1 MIRLPVRSAIRLP
14 GALLLSAATL
24 AAGGCTTL
32 GTNVSGKFACEGPD
46 GICAPSTSIDDGAIA
61 SIETTSTELLDPAGP
76 YQIDEG
82 YGVPAAPVLAAT
94 AAVPPSLQADS
105 SYTLRVVFP
114 AFVDGAGQ
122 LHERAAV
129 ETSVRL
135 PGRGDAV
142 TALALRGSGSGRQG
156 LLAAAER
163 APSLLALAAPA
174 GPARAPLAGPA
185 LPSAE
190 PGEVPAPEAVAVAAP
205 DPVARIRDQV
215 QTALN
220 AERPRQQAASF
231 PGTPE

>member
-1 MIRLPVRSAIRLP
+1 MIRSPVRFAA
-14 GALLLSAATL
+14 ALLLTAGTL

-32 GTNVSGKFACEGPD
+32 GTNVSGKFACNGPE

-61 SIETTSTELLDPAGP
+61 TIETTSMELLNPAGP

-82 YGVPAAPVLAAT
+82 YGVPAAPVLGAT
-94 AAVPPSLQADS
+94 AAPPSAQADS

-114 AFVDGAGQ
+114 AFVDGAGR

-129 ETSVRL
+129 ETSVQL

-156 LLAAAER
+156 LLAAAEK

-174 GPARAPLAGPA
+174 PAPRAASA
-185 LPSAE
+185 SPSAE
-190 PGEVPAPEAVAVAAP
+190 PGDVPAAEAEAVAAAP